1 MAITDGAVTG
11 RRESAVGWA
20 GMPVPHALT
29 MIQSF
34 SDEDT
39 KELFESETNRRF
51 ATISRVALRK
61 LIQMNQPVSYG
72 ILPSCPATGLKLS
85 RVAFRAFIRFVS
97 TTNGALSSGGLM
109 PDQNKWQS

>member
-1 MAITDGAVTG
+1 MREIKTKFSKDLFIPQEGLHVKEGKEVVVAITDGAVTG

-39 KELFESETNRRF
+39 KELFESETTAGSPLFRE
-51 ATISRVALRK
+51 SRCE
-61 LIQMNQPVSYG
+61 N
-72 ILPSCPATGLKLS
+72 
-85 RVAFRAFIRFVS
+85 
-97 TTNGALSSGGLM
+97 
-109 PDQNKWQS
+109 